1 MIGTRTHR
9 HTDTRALSLSLVH
22 LFSLLFYLC
31 KPAWLLVVSFFFPKV
46 MAFASDTTTD
56 RIFCESL
63 HRTNDEVSSS
73 LDVTKF
79 PTFSTDDDSKK
90 RSRGRSPLF
99 VILRMS
105 RCESRGGNVMLFFG
119 ILIESSE
126 KGVPTYKLLTFLCIL
141 GRK

>member
-9 HTDTRALSLSLVH
+9 HADTRSLSLSLSFIFSLCFFTFAH
-22 LFSLLFYLC
+22 RRGFWWCLFS
-31 KPAWLLVVSFFFPKV
+31 SPK
-46 MAFASDTTTD
+46 SDTTTD

-105 RCESRGGNVMLFFG
+105 RCESRGGIVMLFFG